1 MAATTGADSYNF
13 LRSSLS
19 KQNVLVVGDGNFSFS
34 HSLAIFRDELGLSTR
49 LVLTSF
55 DSKDIL
61 GQDEFTDANLER
73 LQAYENVETLHNID
87 ATKLS
92 EYFPDHKFDRIIFN
106 FPHTGGKSNIKKC
119 RKLLEDFFM
128 SAVEHVESDDGD
140 ICVTLCK
147 GQGGTPVD
155 EPHRTHG
162 NSWQIVNNAAKAGEF
177 FYQVFQY
184 CRPVCIPCSKS

>member
-1 MAATTGADSYNF
+1 MAAAIGADSGNF

-19 KQNVLVVGDGNFSFS
+19 KKNVLVVGDGNFSFS
-34 HSLAIFRDELGLSTR
+34 LSLAVFRDEHRLNTP

-55 DSKDIL
+55 DNKNIL
-61 GQDEFTDANLER
+61 EEDEFARDNLER
-73 LQAYENVETLHNID
+73 LKRYENVEILHNVD

-92 EYFPDHKFDRIIFN
+92 EYFSTRKFGRIIFN

-128 SAVEHVESDDGD
+128 SAVEHVELYDGD

-155 EPHRTHG
+155 EPQRAHG

-177 FYQVFQY
+177 LQPLLAAE
-184 CRPVCIPCSKS
+184 PVCNNPLSM

>member
-1 MAATTGADSYNF
+1 MAATRGADSEADSYHF

-19 KQNVLVVGDGNFSFS
+19 DKKNVLVVGDGNFSFS
-34 HSLAIFRDELGLSTR
+34 HSLATFRDKHGLSTH

-61 GQDEFTDANLER
+61 AKDDFTRANLER
-73 LQAYENVETLHNID
+73 LQAYTNVQVLHDID

-92 EYFPDHKFDRIIFN
+92 EYFPARKFERIIFN

-128 SAVEHVESDDGD
+128 SAVQHVESHNGD
-140 ICVTLCK
+140 ICVTLCG
-147 GQGGTPVD
+147 GQGGTPAD
-155 EPHRTHG
+155 EPQRAHG
-162 NSWQIVNNAAKAGEF
+162 NSWQIVNNAAKAGE
-177 FYQVFQY
+177 YL
-184 CRPVCIPCSKS
+184 